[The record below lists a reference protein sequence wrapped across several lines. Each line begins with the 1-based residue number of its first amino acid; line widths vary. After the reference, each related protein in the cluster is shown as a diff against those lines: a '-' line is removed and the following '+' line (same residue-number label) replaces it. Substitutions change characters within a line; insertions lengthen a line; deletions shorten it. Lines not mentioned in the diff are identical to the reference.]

1 MGAEEDLLSKE
12 GKHLTFLLCEEEY
25 GIEIL
30 KVREIVGLMD
40 VTTVPQTDNYI
51 KGVVNL
57 RGKVIPVIDL
67 RLKFSMQEAEPT
79 QETCIIVVEVSNTL
93 VGVVVDSVSEVLDIK
108 NSEIEKAPQFGQDV
122 DTKFITGL
130 GKAKGKIVILL
141 DINEVLTHEELETVE
156 QLSSE

>member
-1 MGAEEDLLSKE
+1 MGTEEDLLSIG

-40 VTTVPQTDNYI
+40 VTTVPQTDSYI

-79 QETCIIVVEVSNTL
+79 QETCIIVVEVNNTL

-108 NSEIEKAPQFGQDV
+108 SSEIEKAPQFGQDI
-122 DTKFITGL
+122 DTKFIIGL

-141 DINEVLTHEELETVE
+141 DINEVLSLEELETVE
-156 QLSSE
+156 QLASE